1 MDLQK
6 TMAQIARHEGTV
18 PHAYQDSL
26 GYWTIGVGHLIDKRL
41 GGRLPEHIIA
51 ALLLHDVTEA
61 EEMAKKLPWYKD
73 LSEPRKGV
81 IVNLYFNMGPKFD
94 KFVNTQA
101 AMARGDWEAAAQGLE
116 QSLWARQVGRRA
128 VELVKQWRE
137 DKWVS

>member
-6 TMAQIARHEGTV
+6 TMAQIARHEGNV

-41 GGRLPEHIIA
+41 GGKLPDHIIA
-51 ALLLHDVTEA
+51 ALLLHDTQEA
-61 EEMAKKLPWYKD
+61 LDRAKQLPWFD
-73 LSEPRKGV
+73 ELSEPRKAV

-101 AMARGDWEAAAQGLE
+101 AMARGDWEAAAKGLE
-116 QSLWARQVGRRA
+116 QSRWYGQVKGRA